1 MASSKKHVKTLCFIT
16 FHTCNG
22 YFFNSKHQLH
32 MSFYTAVWVFSATV
46 KELKNVGD
54 WKIVKP
60 DRNYLVRNWYINDTS
75 L

>member
-1 MASSKKHVKTLCFIT
+1 
-16 FHTCNG
+16 
-22 YFFNSKHQLH
+22 

>member
-1 MASSKKHVKTLCFIT
+1 
-16 FHTCNG
+16 
-22 YFFNSKHQLH
+22 

-54 WKIVKP
+54 WKIVEP

-75 L
+75 LWFNSMALVGVMSINTN

>member
-1 MASSKKHVKTLCFIT
+1 
-16 FHTCNG
+16 
-22 YFFNSKHQLH
+22 

-54 WKIVKP
+54 WKIVEP